1 MLPTAPV
8 PAAPARLD
16 PLLMPRSSTTH
27 LRLGAAVCDMRVL
40 LLGLSPL
47 TAAAAVMLAGCG
59 VRGFTVADDGWSRG
73 RMPAQA
79 PSTRPRWDCPGTCA
93 RAGASGRPTRW
104 QPR

>member
-27 LRLGAAVCDMRVL
+27 LRLGAAVCDVRVL

-59 VRGFTVADDGWSRG
+59 AVSYTHL
-73 RMPAQA
+73 
-79 PSTRPRWDCPGTCA
+79 
-93 RAGASGRPTRW
+93 RAHET
-104 QPR
+104 